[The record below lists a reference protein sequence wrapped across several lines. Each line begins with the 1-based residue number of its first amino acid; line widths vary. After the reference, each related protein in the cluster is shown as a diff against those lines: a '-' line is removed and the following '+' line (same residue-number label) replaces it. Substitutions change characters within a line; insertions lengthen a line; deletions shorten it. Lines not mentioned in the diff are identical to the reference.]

1 MGPTTSVRIMYI
13 MLNTILNVQYLMLYC
28 MNLRLSTPL
37 LSCALSGKALYLTV
51 LSIYHKIGN

>member
-1 MGPTTSVRIMYI
+1 VRIMYI
-13 MLNTILNVQYLMLYC
+13 MLNTISSDDNMMLYC
-28 MNLRLSTPL
+28 ANLRLSTPL

>member
-1 MGPTTSVRIMYI
+1 MGPTTLVRIMYI
-13 MLNTILNVQYLMLYC
+13 MLNTISSDDNMMLYC
-28 MNLRLSTPL
+28 VNLRLSTPL